1 MGIKLVLGGKSE
13 EDLLRPWKF
22 IDIVLAFWR
31 FYIDNLWGC
40 VKSGGDIVISLTMC
54 GENVYFHQQNI
65 HQFSVPFFF
74 TSTAK
79 SLRLA
84 NF

>member
-1 MGIKLVLGGKSE
+1 MGINLVLGGKSE

-40 VKSGGDIVISLTMC
+40 VKSGGNVKQN
-54 GENVYFHQQNI
+54 GEKTPKTPLRHPKTLRNHTQNA
-65 HQFSVPFFF
+65 
-74 TSTAK
+74 TK
-79 SLRLA
+79 LA
-84 NF
+84 TTPTPHT